1 VKTTRSFLNLSLK
14 EFFMLKQVKLL
25 ATIGCIAV
33 MLAAC
38 GDKED
43 KAKTTV
49 AETTTTVTATTV
61 TTPAEPAKPAE
72 TSTTTPAAPATTEP
86 AATATPA
93 PATSADAATDL
104 FAYCETTGT
113 IDKADANYKGEA
125 VPAKLVDAIAKAG
138 IAAADMPQLKEP
150 GFVNWRCMD
159 KKVYVCLVGA
169 NIPCYAKLN
178 TSKEPNEGMK
188 AFCTANANSDSIP
201 ASDAGRDTAFNWSCK
216 DGQPQAG
223 EQLMQADAQGY
234 PTSLWTQVNP

>member
-1 VKTTRSFLNLSLK
+1 
-14 EFFMLKQVKLL
+14 MLKQVKLL
-25 ATIGCIAV
+25 ATIGCVAV

-49 AETTTTVTATTV
+49 TDTTTTVTTTTV
-61 TTPAEPAKPAE
+61 TTPAEPAKPDE
-72 TSTTTPAAPATTEP
+72 TSTTAPVSTTTEP
-86 AATATPA
+86 TAT
-93 PATSADAATDL
+93 TSAANADAATDP
-104 FAYCETTGT
+104 FVYCETTST
-113 IDKADANYKGEA
+113 IDKADANYQGEA
-125 VPAKLVDAIAKAG
+125 VPTKLVDAIAKAG
-138 IAAADMPQLKEP
+138 LAAADMPQLKES

-169 NIPCYAKLN
+169 NIPCDAKLN
-178 TSKEPNEGMK
+178 TSKEPNDGMK

-234 PTSLWTQVNP
+234 PTTFWTQVNP